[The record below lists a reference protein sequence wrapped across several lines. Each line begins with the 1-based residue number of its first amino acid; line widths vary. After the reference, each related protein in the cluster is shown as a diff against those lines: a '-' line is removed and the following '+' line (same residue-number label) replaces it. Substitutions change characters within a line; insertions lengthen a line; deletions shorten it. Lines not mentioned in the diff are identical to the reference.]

1 MELRDIRTY
10 RSYDP
15 RNLVTKHRRHRD
27 TRSSKQQIG
36 VAQAR
41 RLHIDENF
49 ASYRRRAIPNVLEIE
64 SRLSTLTTSA
74 FIWPSLH
81 SGECFWPFRY
91 FMLRAVAP
99 GAREKRNRCTR
110 WTAIA
115 PSPTA
120 DATRL
125 TLPARVSPTANI
137 PGTLV
142 SSRSGER
149 LKGHRQLGASGKVRA
164 GNDETLF
171 VEYK

>member
-27 TRSSKQQIG
+27 NIVSSKQQIG

-49 ASYRRRAIPNVLEIE
+49 ASYRRGNLNVLEIE
-64 SRLSTLTTSA
+64 SSTECINYKCLHLAPLHTLSA
-74 FIWPSLH
+74 
-81 SGECFWPFRY
+81 SG
-91 FMLRAVAP
+91 RAVISCCVVLSS
-99 GAREKRNRCTR
+99 RNRCTR

-125 TLPARVSPTANI
+125 TLPARVSPTPNI
-137 PGTLV
+137 PRTLV
-142 SSRSGER
+142 SIWSEER
-149 LKGHRQLGASGKVRA
+149 LNGHQVSLNPTNSRPPPAHP
-164 GNDETLF
+164 
-171 VEYK
+171 